1 MSADER
7 RHQRWEAEKPEL
19 TEEEVKQ
26 QLARMLAVGAL
37 QRVRGAGFAVDESR
51 EGDGEEASAD
61 E

>member
-1 MSADER
+1 MTADER
-7 RHQRWEAEKPEL
+7 RHEPWEEQEPEL

-37 QRVRGAGFAVDESR
+37 QRVRAAGFAVDESR